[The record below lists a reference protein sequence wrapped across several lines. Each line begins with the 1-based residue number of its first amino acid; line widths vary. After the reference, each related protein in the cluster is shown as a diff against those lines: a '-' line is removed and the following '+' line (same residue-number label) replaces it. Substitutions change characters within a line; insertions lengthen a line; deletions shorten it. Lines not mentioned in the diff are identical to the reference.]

1 MRRPPSDQSLCFT
14 PLFLPGAFARQ
25 GLFGPTLV
33 ARLQVKGVLLDV
45 LDNVFLLDFS
55 LKSPQGTLNGL
66 ALLNFHFCQD

>member
-1 MRRPPSDQSLCFT
+1 MHRPPLSQSVCFT

-33 ARLQVKGVLLDV
+33 ARLQVEGVLLNV

-55 LKSPQGTLNGL
+55 LKSPQGTLNRL
-66 ALLNFHFCQD
+66 TLLNLHFCQD